1 MPSQKTYFPPIALSL
16 LMILG
21 SPGIA
26 SSVAT
31 NRQATPAQTVTASHP
46 SSQAEVL
53 AVLAFNLATSGIIE
67 QSQPLFERAIQVTQV
82 ISDRAAKIRALSAI
96 AFNLAQVGQTARSE
110 QLFNTAVQLTKQT
123 TPEFNLYDQGP
134 ALRDIIIQMAQA
146 GQTERALQLTKTLSS
161 HLLKAQALNEIAAS
175 LADRGQWQQAQPI
188 LLEALQFA
196 RGITGDYAYE
206 SNGFCG
212 NEKFAVL
219 SKIAGNLSLLSQLDS
234 ALQVAGSVSGCSS
247 AAGQSTQD
255 YQAWAFLGIL
265 SHLTKIDSLKQTWTS
280 AQAIQSPLEQS
291 IAWSA
296 IAIKLIE
303 MGEVPLALSIAQK
316 IAAIPP
322 VKDYSPEWTMINF
335 GTKENA
341 LRDIALKLAQKQQFD
356 AAMQVVQGMT
366 ASPQSVSGSM
376 QESDIFP
383 QPSIKDT
390 ALGEIAHQLA
400 LAGQVSQALQVANS
414 IPNTEAKALAIIAI
428 ARVLQTTKQESQASK
443 LLQDL
448 PLPPTSTK
456 PNDSWA
462 SQPISHIATAL
473 VTVGQTERSLQMA
486 ESIPSD
492 LGRETTLTDI
502 AVKLADLG
510 QLEPAL
516 KLTKSLKGE
525 GSRATVLNQVASKLV
540 ELGQLDRALQIASSL
555 PDSPSSLEGSERA
568 KILTE
573 IADKFAQLGQGA
585 QALKAAESIEE
596 DELKAKTIAAIAAK
610 LAM

>member
-1 MPSQKTYFPPIALSL
+1 
-16 LMILG
+16 MILG
-21 SPGIA
+21 APGIA

-31 NRQATPAQTVTASHP
+31 TRQATPAQPITASHP
-46 SSQAEVL
+46 SSPAEVL
-53 AVLAFNLATSGIIE
+53 AFLAFNLATSGSGNIE
-67 QSQPLFERAIQVTQV
+67 QSQPLFDRAIQVAGV

-110 QLFNTAVQLTKQT
+110 QLFNTAVKLTKKT
-123 TPEFNLYDQGP
+123 SPDFDLYAQGP
-134 ALRDIIIQMAQA
+134 ALRDVIIQMAQA
-146 GQTERALQLTKTLSS
+146 GQTQRALKLTQTLSS
-161 HLLKAQALNEIAAS
+161 HIHKAQSLNEIAAS
-175 LADRGQWQQAQPI
+175 LASRGQWQQGKAI

-265 SHLTKIDSLKQTWTS
+265 SYLTKIDSVKQTWTS
-280 AQAIQSPLEQS
+280 AQAIKSPLEQS

-296 IAIKLIE
+296 IAVKLIE

-322 VKDYSPEWTMINF
+322 VKDYSPEWTQLNF
-335 GTKENA
+335 ATQENA

-366 ASPQSVSGSM
+366 ASPQSISGSM
-376 QESDIFP
+376 QESGIFP

-390 ALGEIAHQLA
+390 TLGEIAHQLA

-414 IPNTEAKALAIIAI
+414 IPNTEAKALAQIAI
-428 ARVLQTTKQESQASK
+428 AKGLQKTGQMAQASK

-448 PLPPTSTK
+448 PLPPTPAK
-456 PNDSWA
+456 PNDYSA
-462 SQPISHIATAL
+462 FQPLSHITVAL
-473 VTVGQTERSLQMA
+473 VTVGQTDRALQMA
-486 ESIPSD
+486 QSIPND
-492 LGRETTLTDI
+492 LVKEATLTDI
-502 AVKLADLG
+502 AVQMADMG
-510 QLEPAL
+510 HLEPAL
-516 KLTKSLKGE
+516 KLVNDLKGE
-525 GSRATVLNQVASKLV
+525 GSKTTVLNKVASKLV
-540 ELGQLDRALQIASSL
+540 ELGQLDRAFQIASSL
-555 PDSPSSLEGSERA
+555 AGSPSSMEGSEKA

-573 IADKFAQLGQGA
+573 IADKFAQLGQRT
-585 QALKAAESIEE
+585 QALKAAETIEE

-610 LAM
+610 LAL

>member
-1 MPSQKTYFPPIALSL
+1 MPSQKTIFPPIALSL
-16 LMILG
+16 VMILG

-26 SSVAT
+26 SSFAT
-31 NRQATPAQTVTASHP
+31 NRLATPAPTVTASHR

-53 AVLAFNLATSGIIE
+53 AVLAFNLATSGNLE
-67 QSQPLFERAIQVTQV
+67 QSQPLFDRAIQVAEV

-96 AFNLAQVGQTARSE
+96 AFNLAQVGQTPRSE
-110 QLFNTAVQLTKQT
+110 KLFNTAVQLTKKT
-123 TPEFNLYDQGP
+123 SPDFDLYAQGP
-134 ALRDIIIQMAQA
+134 ALRDVIIQMAQA
-146 GQTERALQLTKTLSS
+146 GQTERALQFTQTLSS
-161 HLLKAQALNEIAAS
+161 PVLKAQTLNEIAGS
-175 LADRGQWQQAQPI
+175 LANRGKWQQAKSI

-265 SHLTKIDSLKQTWTS
+265 SHLTKIDSVKQTWKS
-280 AQAIQSPLEQS
+280 AQTIQSPLEQS

-296 IAIKLIE
+296 IAVKLID
-303 MGEVPLALSIAQK
+303 MGEVPLALLIAQK

-322 VKDYSPEWTMINF
+322 VKDSSPEWTLLNF

-356 AAMQVVQGMT
+356 AAMQVVQGM
-366 ASPQSVSGSM
+366 AVSSQLVSGLR
-376 QESDIFP
+376 QESDLFP
-383 QPSIKDT
+383 QPSIKDKT
-390 ALGEIAHQLA
+390 LGEIAHQLA
-400 LAGQVSQALQVANS
+400 LVGQVSQALQVANS
-414 IPNTEAKALAIIAI
+414 IPNIEAKALAQIALI
-428 ARVLQTTKQESQASK
+428 RVLQTTKQESQASK

-448 PLPPTSTK
+448 PLPPTPTK
-456 PNDSWA
+456 PNDYYE
-462 SQPISHIATAL
+462 SQPISNIATAL
-473 VTVGQTERSLQMA
+473 VTVQQTDRALQMA

-492 LGRETTLTDI
+492 LVRETTLTNI
-502 AVKLADLG
+502 AVQLADLG
-510 QLEPAL
+510 QIEPAL
-516 KLTKSLKGE
+516 KLAKSLKGE
-525 GSRATVLNQVASKLV
+525 GSRAIVFNKVAYSLV
-540 ELGQLDRALQIASSL
+540 ELGQLDRAFQIVSS
-555 PDSPSSLEGSERA
+555 PAGSPSSLEGSETA

-573 IADKFAQLGQGA
+573 IAGKFAQLGQRS
-585 QALKAAESIEE
+585 QALKVAETIQGN
-596 DELKAKTIAAIAAK
+596 ELQAKTIASIAAI
-610 LAM
+610 LCD